1 MVEYEEY
8 DETESNNISNVGS
21 APDET
26 KQSVVEELFA
36 CEKRVFEL
44 ANSWA
49 GNKKEDSIAGR
60 KFLNNQYSVL
70 IGIINTTNSFTRKNG
85 DECQKILHR
94 AIKGFIID
102 MVNERTIH
110 RKNYYSLCFTFWHTT
125 ELFLGLPRN
134 AHGANVLKDALA
146 GLNTPDKEEKTQGL
160 LDTWGKKLKNA

>member
-1 MVEYEEY
+1 MVETDEVEFEE
-8 DETESNNISNVGS
+8 ETQTSNVGTV
-21 APDET
+21 PDET

-36 CEKRVFEL
+36 CEKRVYNL
-44 ANSWA
+44 INSWA
-49 GNKKEDSIAGR
+49 GNNKEDSIAGR

-85 DECQKILHR
+85 DETQKILHR
-94 AIKGFIID
+94 SIKGFIID

-110 RKNYYSLCFTFWHTT
+110 RKYYYSLCFTFWHTT

-146 GLNTPDKEEKTQGL
+146 GLNTPDKEEKKQGL
-160 LDTWGKKLKNA
+160 LDLWGDKKNV